1 MRLFRAMLL
10 DSYRELNSKKL
21 FWMIL
26 AMSGMVVLVYA
37 SIGFDE
43 TGMSMFFGLMH
54 VENEFLTD
62 GSFLASLVYRSI
74 FSTFMVGIWLAW
86 IATILALVS
95 TTTIFPD
102 FVSGGAIDVVLS
114 KPIRRV
120 TVFFMKF
127 ATSLLFVLLQVTL
140 FCVGVFLCMG
150 IRLGD
155 WEWKIFAAIPVVTL
169 FFSYLF
175 SVNVLFGVWTRS
187 ALAAL
192 LITMMLWTSLW
203 SVNQSETV
211 LNLIRTQMIMEV
223 EHADESIAKLE
234 ESYAAL
240 ETDQTEQNAPARQR
254 IKSELESSRE
264 ERDSTLETIGKID
277 NWYTPIR
284 AIRTV
289 MPKTA
294 ETIALLD
301 RWLRRDTDVNLF
313 DLLQGKVARDDSGAF
328 RVTDTSDDREAQRR
342 VQHEYDAKSEVFL
355 IGSSLVFEALVLSL
369 ACWIFVRRDY

>member
-26 AMSGMVVLVYA
+26 VMSAMVVLVYA

-43 TGMSMFFGLMH
+43 TGMSMFFGLWQI
-54 VENEFLTD
+54 ENALLTK
-62 GSFLASLVYRSI
+62 GSFMSIVLYRSI
-74 FSTFMVGIWLAW
+74 FSTFMVGIWLTR

-95 TTTIFPD
+95 TTTVFPD
-102 FVSGGAIDVVLS
+102 FVSGGAIDVMLS

-120 TVFFMKF
+120 TLFFMKF
-127 ATSLLFVLLQVTL
+127 VASLLFVLLQVTV

-155 WEWKIFAAIPVVTL
+155 WEWKIFAAIPVVML

-211 LNLIRTQMIMEV
+211 LNLVRTQMIMEV

-240 ETDQTEQNAPARQR
+240 ETDKNEQNAPARQR
-254 IKSELESSRE
+254 IKSQLESSRE

-277 NWYTPIR
+277 NWYKPIR

-342 VQHEYDAKSEVFL
+342 VQQEYDAKSEWYL

>member
-21 FWMIL
+21 FWVIL
-26 AMSGMVVLVYA
+26 MMSGMVVLVYA

-43 TGMSMFFGLMH
+43 TGMSMFFGLWQI
-54 VENEFLTD
+54 ENELLTKD
-62 GSFLASLVYRSI
+62 SFMSIVLYRSI
-74 FSTFMVGIWLAW
+74 FATFMVGIWLAW

-95 TTTIFPD
+95 TTTVFPD
-102 FVSGGAIDVVLS
+102 FITGGAIDIMLS

-120 TVFFMKF
+120 TLFFMKF
-127 ATSLLFVLLQVTL
+127 VASLLFVLLQVTI

-192 LITMMLWTSLW
+192 LITMVLWTSLW
-203 SVNQSETV
+203 SVNQAETI
-211 LNLIRTQMIMEV
+211 LNVVRTQMIMAV
-223 EHADESIAKLE
+223 ERADESITKLE

-240 ETDQTEQNAPARQR
+240 ETAETDQNASALARMR
-254 IKSELESSRE
+254 TDLELERD
-264 ERDSTLETIGKID
+264 ERGRTLETIGKID
-277 NWYTPIR
+277 NWYNPIR
-284 AIRTV
+284 TVRTV

-313 DLLQGKVARDDSGAF
+313 DLLQGKVASDDSGAF
-328 RVTDTSDDREAQRR
+328 RVTNTSDDREAQRR
-342 VQHEYDAKSEVFL
+342 VQQEYDAKSEFFL

>member
-1 MRLFRAMLL
+1 MRLFGAMLI

-21 FWMIL
+21 FWVIL
-26 AMSGMVVLVYA
+26 VMSATVVLMYG

-43 TGMSMFFGLMH
+43 TGMSMFFGLTH
-54 VENEFLTD
+54 VENALLTD
-62 GSFLASLVYRSI
+62 GSFLASLMYRSI
-74 FSTFMVGIWLAW
+74 FSTFMVGVWLAW

-95 TTTIFPD
+95 TTTVFPD
-102 FVSGGAIDVVLS
+102 FVSGGAIDLVLS

-120 TVFFMKF
+120 TLFFMKYM
-127 ATSLLFVLLQVTL
+127 ASLLFVLLQVTL

-155 WEWKIFAAIPVVTL
+155 WEWKIFAAIPVVML

-203 SVNQSETV
+203 SVNQAETI
-211 LNLIRTQMIMEV
+211 LNLVRMEMIVGIEG
-223 EHADESIAKLE
+223 EDKTIATLE

-240 ETDQTEQNAPARQR
+240 ETGEAEQNAPAMRR
-254 IKSELESSRE
+254 IKRDLESRRE
-264 ERDSTLETIGKID
+264 ERDSSLELIGKID
-277 NWYTPIR
+277 NWYKP
-284 AIRTV
+284 IRTV
-289 MPKTA
+289 RTIMPKTA

-313 DLLQGKVARDDSGAF
+313 DLLQGKVASNESGGF
-328 RVTDTSDDREAQRR
+328 SVTNTSDKREAQRR
-342 VQHEYDAKSEVFL
+342 LQHQYDAKSEVFL
-355 IGSSLVFEALVLSL
+355 IGSSLAFEVLVLSF

>member
-1 MRLFRAMLL
+1 MRLFSAMLL

-21 FWMIL
+21 FWVIL
-26 AMSGMVVLVYA
+26 VMSGMVVLVYA

-43 TGMSMFFGLMH
+43 TGMSMFFGLWQ
-54 VENEFLTD
+54 VENELLTK
-62 GSFLASLVYRSI
+62 GSFMSIVLYRSI
-74 FSTFMVGIWLAW
+74 FSTFMVGIWLAV
-86 IATILALVS
+86 IATVLALVS

-102 FVSGGAIDVVLS
+102 FITGGAIDLMLS

-120 TVFFMKF
+120 TLFFMKF
-127 ATSLLFVLLQVTL
+127 VASLLFVLLQVTL

-155 WEWKIFAAIPVVTL
+155 WEWKIFAAIPVVML

-203 SVNQSETV
+203 SVNQAETI

-240 ETDQTEQNAPARQR
+240 ETAEAGQNAPALRR
-254 IKSELESSRE
+254 IRTDLEFERDG
-264 ERDSTLETIGKID
+264 RDSTLETIGKID
-277 NWYTPIR
+277 NWYKPIR
-284 AIRTV
+284 TLRTV

-313 DLLQGKVARDDSGAF
+313 DLFQGKVATDDSGAF
-328 RVTDTSDDREAQRR
+328 RVTNTSDDREAQRR
-342 VQHEYDAKSEVFL
+342 LQHEYDAKSEVFL

>member
-1 MRLFRAMLL
+1 MRLFSAMLL

-43 TGMSMFFGLMH
+43 TGMSMFFGLWQI
-54 VENEFLTD
+54 ENALLTK
-62 GSFLASLVYRSI
+62 GSFMSIVLYRSI
-74 FSTFMVGIWLAW
+74 FSTFMVGIWLTR

-95 TTTIFPD
+95 TTTVFPD
-102 FVSGGAIDVVLS
+102 FVSGGAIDVMLS

-120 TVFFMKF
+120 TLFFMKF
-127 ATSLLFVLLQVTL
+127 VASLLFVLLQVTV

-155 WEWKIFAAIPVVTL
+155 WEWKIFAAIPVVML

-211 LNLIRTQMIMEV
+211 LNLVRTQMIMEV

-240 ETDQTEQNAPARQR
+240 ETDKTEQNAPARQR

-277 NWYTPIR
+277 NWYKPIR

-342 VQHEYDAKSEVFL
+342 VQQEYDAKSEWYL

>member
-1 MRLFRAMLL
+1 
-10 DSYRELNSKKL
+10 
-21 FWMIL
+21 
-26 AMSGMVVLVYA
+26 MSPACMA
-37 SIGFDE
+37 F
-43 TGMSMFFGLMH
+43 
-54 VENEFLTD
+54 
-62 GSFLASLVYRSI
+62 ASLVYRSI

-203 SVNQSETV
+203 SINQAETI
-211 LNLIRTQMIMEV
+211 LNLVRMEMIVGV
-223 EHADESIAKLE
+223 EREDKSIAQLE

-240 ETDQTEQNAPARQR
+240 EADKTEQNAPARQHL
-254 IKSELESSRE
+254 KSELESSRN
-264 ERDSTLETIGKID
+264 ERDTTLELIGKID

-284 AIRTV
+284 TVRTV

-313 DLLQGKVARDDSGAF
+313 DLLQGKVASDDSGIF
-328 RVTDTSDDREAQRR
+328 RVTNTSDEREAQRR
-342 VQHEYDAKSEVFL
+342 LQHEYDAKSEVFL
-355 IGSSLVFEALVLSL
+355 IGSSLAFEVLVLSL

>member
-21 FWMIL
+21 FWVIL
-26 AMSGMVVLVYA
+26 VISAMVVLTYA

-43 TGMSMFFGLMH
+43 TGMSMFFGLWH
-54 VENEFLTD
+54 TENELLTK
-62 GSFLASLVYRSI
+62 GSFMSSLLYRSI

-102 FVSGGAIDVVLS
+102 FVTGGAIDLVLS

-192 LITMMLWTSLW
+192 LITMVLWTSLW
-203 SVNQSETV
+203 SVNQAETI
-211 LNLIRTQMIMEV
+211 LNVVRTQMIMAV
-223 EHADESIAKLE
+223 ERADESITKLE

-240 ETDQTEQNAPARQR
+240 ETA
-254 IKSELESSRE
+254 
-264 ERDSTLETIGKID
+264 
-277 NWYTPIR
+277 
-284 AIRTV
+284 
-289 MPKTA
+289 
-294 ETIALLD
+294 
-301 RWLRRDTDVNLF
+301 
-313 DLLQGKVARDDSGAF
+313 
-328 RVTDTSDDREAQRR
+328 
-342 VQHEYDAKSEVFL
+342 
-355 IGSSLVFEALVLSL
+355 
-369 ACWIFVRRDY
+369 

>member
-1 MRLFRAMLL
+1 MRLFSAMLL

-43 TGMSMFFGLMH
+43 TGMSMFFGLTH

-203 SVNQSETV
+203 SVNQSETI
-211 LNLIRTQMIMEV
+211 LNLVRTQMIMEV
-223 EHADESIAKLE
+223 EHTDESIAKLE

-240 ETDQTEQNAPARQR
+240 ETDETEQNAPARQR

-277 NWYTPIR
+277 NWYKPIR

-342 VQHEYDAKSEVFL
+342 VQQEYDAKSEWYL

>member
-21 FWMIL
+21 FWVIL
-26 AMSGMVVLVYA
+26 VISGLVVLGYA

-43 TGMSMFFGLMH
+43 TGMSMFFGLWQ
-54 VENEFLTD
+54 VENALLTK
-62 GSFLASLVYRSI
+62 GSFMSIVLYRSI

-95 TTTIFPD
+95 TTTVFPD
-102 FVSGGAIDVVLS
+102 FVSGGAIDLVLS

-120 TVFFMKF
+120 TLFFMKF
-127 ATSLLFVLLQVTL
+127 VASLLFVLLQVTL

-203 SVNQSETV
+203 SVNQSETI

-234 ESYAAL
+234 VSYAAL
-240 ETDQTEQNAPARQR
+240 ETDKTEQNAPARQR

-277 NWYTPIR
+277 NWYKP
-284 AIRTV
+284 IRTV
-289 MPKTA
+289 RTVLPKTA

-313 DLLQGKVARDDSGAF
+313 DLFQGKVASDDSGNF
-328 RVTDTSDDREAQRR
+328 RVTNTSDDREAQRR
-342 VQHEYDAKSEVFL
+342 LQQEYDAKSEVFL
-355 IGSSLVFEALVLSL
+355 IGSSLLFEMLVLSF